1 MSAALSDSPA
11 DGASDGYGDS
21 ATAGAG
27 AMAAFSLAG
36 RVAVVTGAAGL
47 LGRRHCR
54 ALAAAGAR
62 VVATDLDPAAC
73 EAVAREVAAMTPGA
87 PGAPGA
93 PATPRAARRME
104 APGAAVAPLAWAAD
118 ITRPESVRA
127 LRDAVLER
135 CGAIDVL
142 VNNAALNEKV
152 ESPLAAGEVLR
163 FENFPLALWEDSLR
177 VNVTGT
183 FLCCQILGGEMARRG
198 GGSIVNIASTY
209 AIVAPDQA
217 LYRQP
222 DGTQTFFKSAAYPT
236 TKGAVLALTR
246 FLAAY
251 WGRAGVRVNAL
262 SPGGVENGQ
271 DAGFVARYSA
281 RTPLGRMADP
291 SDYEGALVFLASA
304 ASRYMTGA
312 NLIVDGGWTAW

>member
-1 MSAALSDSPA
+1 MSDS
-11 DGASDGYGDS
+11 
-21 ATAGAG
+21 
-27 AMAAFSLAG
+27 FSLAG

-54 ALAAAGAR
+54 ALAAAGAS
-62 VVATDLDPAAC
+62 VVATDLDAAAC
-73 EAVAREVAAMTPGA
+73 EEVVRGLGA
-87 PGAPGA
+87 GQGRTGSADDPNGANGA
-93 PATPRAARRME
+93 N
-104 APGAAVAPLAWAAD
+104 GAAGHLARAAD
-118 ITRPESVRA
+118 ITSPEAVAA
-127 LRDAVLER
+127 LGDAVLGR
-135 CGAIDVL
+135 FGRLDVL

-152 ESPLAAGEVLR
+152 ESPRAGGEVLR
-163 FENFPLALWEDSLR
+163 FENFPLGLWEDSLR

-183 FLCCQILGGEMARRG
+183 FLCCQKLGAEMARRG
-198 GGSIVNIASTY
+198 AGSIVNVASTY
-209 AIVAPDQA
+209 ALVAPDQS

-251 WGRAGVRVNAL
+251 WGHRGVRVNAL

-271 DAGFVARYSA
+271 DAGFVARYAA

-291 SDYEGALVFLASA
+291 GDYEGALVFLASD

-312 NLIVDGGWTAW
+312 NLVVDGGWTAW